1 MLSFIISKND
11 TKESQGENPVYS
23 SAPTAT
29 PTNRELYTSFVRNA
43 STIASNGG
51 TSDHQVPINIE
62 PSIFSFILFSITFHM
77 IIPCPGS
84 GTCLVITGYP
94 FLFYWMMHK
103 YAIIIFYSFLFHA
116 NAWFIGPLPA
126 PRSSLNSNASERY
139 CFALFT
145 DSSSSNSFA
154 RLAAI
159 ALESVHPV
167 P

>member
-1 MLSFIISKND
+1 
-11 TKESQGENPVYS
+11 
-23 SAPTAT
+23 
-29 PTNRELYTSFVRNA
+29 
-43 STIASNGG
+43 
-51 TSDHQVPINIE
+51 
-62 PSIFSFILFSITFHM
+62 M

-145 DSSSSNSFA
+145 DSSSSNSFRQIGCDSHSKA
-154 RLAAI
+154 CILFREYSDSLSSFRKTTASLRL
-159 ALESVHPV
+159 LSTKGHWHPV
-167 P
+167 FDDLPLTAHCIQTVCQSFLLPSPYLFVSEFQFRTKVQPPGYWA